1 MPTCL
6 KVSYAG
12 VPSPQ
17 PIVFFDSTASKVA
30 TPYTLA
36 QPLFIDAGGNT
47 STCAMLTLTGAE
59 YAALLANSSS
69 NSGTTQTPTPQGWQ
83 ELMSLSIA
91 DAQVISGYIGLLW
104 ASVWGI
110 KQVIKSLSFY
120 ERNQDE

>member
-1 MPTCL
+1 MTTCL

-12 VPSPQ
+12 TQSPA
-17 PIVFFDSTASKVA
+17 PLVFFETYNKVA
-30 TPYTLA
+30 SPFAYA

-59 YAALLANSSS
+59 YAALLANSGSS
-69 NSGTTQTPTPQGWQ
+69 SGTTQTPTPQGWQ

-104 ASVWGI
+104 AGVWGI
-110 KQVIKSLSFY
+110 KQVIKSLSFT